1 MWPLFALSPEGY
13 LITAC
18 HGGEEIQIF
27 RLFGDDGAAA
37 TRLGPPLLSATR
49 PAGIRNIGA
58 IVMDT
63 APGTSSFLV
72 LDRGGAADAQEGAAA
87 AASAAVAARV
97 VAFPWPPSED
107 DLQNL
112 GMARKPR
119 LVEGIRRLV

>member
-13 LITAC
+13 LIAAC
-18 HGGEEIQIF
+18 HGGEEIQVF

-37 TRLGPPLLSATR
+37 PRLGPPLLSATR
-49 PAGIRNIGA
+49 PAGIRDIGA

-72 LDRGGAADAQEGAAA
+72 LDRGGAADAPEGAAA
-87 AASAAVAARV
+87 AAAARV

-119 LVEGIRRLV
+119 LVEGIRRLM

>member
-27 RLFGDDGAAA
+27 RLFGDGGTAAP
-37 TRLGPPLLSATR
+37 RLGPPLLSATR
-49 PAGIRNIGA
+49 PAGIRDIGA

-87 AASAAVAARV
+87 GAAAAARV